1 MEQIREET
9 DHRLKLRLLSAALM
23 IFVAQLDINLIING
37 FRISLAIIFL
47 PVFAF
52 LSKGFPVFSVTA
64 IAAPGILLVRCIV
77 EWLHGG
83 DFLQA
88 FWSYSPEMM
97 FYLSYGA
104 LFAFYAWLVPM
115 QRFSVVR
122 LIPLIGIDMISNL
135 FEICI
140 RLGHDAL
147 SPTVLLR
154 LLIVALGRTAVAAI
168 CLAALDAYGV
178 FILHR
183 DDRLRYRKLLLLTSQ
198 LKSEVIWMNKNTT
211 RIEETMTV
219 S

>member
-135 FEICI
+135 W
-140 RLGHDAL
+140 A
-147 SPTVLLR
+147 
-154 LLIVALGRTAVAAI
+154 
-168 CLAALDAYGV
+168 
-178 FILHR
+178 
-183 DDRLRYRKLLLLTSQ
+183 
-198 LKSEVIWMNKNTT
+198 TT
-211 RIEETMTV
+211 RCLRRCCCAF
-219 S
+219 